1 MTREEKNLKQRIRRK
16 LDGNSDTH
24 KYEKT
29 PKGFLMRKYRNMQSR
44 TCGIQWRKAHLYLG
58 KELLLREEFYKW
70 ALESDDFNRLYLG
83 WVESNYDRKLC
94 PTVDRIDPDYGYIL
108 ENMRWITH
116 SENSR
121 LGAISKNKKYV

>member
-1 MTREEKNLKQRIRRK
+1 MTQEEKNLKQRIRRK
-16 LDGNSDTH
+16 LDGNSSTH
-24 KYEKT
+24 RYEKT

-58 KELLLREEFYKW
+58 KELLSRDEFYKW
-70 ALESDDFNRLYLG
+70 ALDSDDFNRLYLE

-94 PTVDRIDPDYGYIL
+94 PTVDRIDSECGYVL

-121 LGAISKNKKYV
+121 LGAISKKSKDV

>member
-1 MTREEKNLKQRIRRK
+1 MTREEQNLKQRIRRK
-16 LDGNSDTH
+16 LNGNLSTH

-44 TCGIQWRKAHLYLG
+44 TCGIQWKKAHLYFG
-58 KELLLREEFYKW
+58 KELLEREDFYKW
-70 ALESDDFNRLYLG
+70 AFESDDFNRLYLE

-94 PTVDRIDPDYGYIL
+94 PTVDRIDPDYGYTL

-121 LGAISKNKKYV
+121 LGAISEKRKHV